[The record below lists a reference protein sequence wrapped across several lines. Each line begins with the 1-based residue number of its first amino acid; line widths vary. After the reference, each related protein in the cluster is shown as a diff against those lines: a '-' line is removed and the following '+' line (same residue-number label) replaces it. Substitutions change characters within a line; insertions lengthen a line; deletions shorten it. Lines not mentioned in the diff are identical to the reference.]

1 MKAKKTIAFVLAVI
15 MAFSIFTIG
24 ASASSPTENKVN
36 FIPRDVQGNKNYT
49 IENPYKDVKWGAW
62 RAYKASLHSHTNA
75 SDAVPT
81 IAQSVEKHYE
91 LGFDILAISDHAVI
105 GVPWNE
111 IPTTVPLYRLFK
123 FGNTKM
129 GNVDVLT
136 DERRNEI
143 SAGVGRKNEDG
154 TPQPML
160 EVTGAAEINGATPIN
175 DTHINGFFMRE
186 GEEYGQARMGVYGD
200 YETVAEKVG
209 EAGGITF
216 LDHVGEYVG
225 CENDPERAKQPY
237 YINKLSNIF
246 LNNPSC
252 VGMDVNSGVNNH
264 TKYDYILWDN
274 VLKTTI
280 PYGRN
285 VYAFTF
291 SDGHKID
298 QYNRN
303 YTYMLMPEL
312 TTEAL
317 RTSMETG
324 AFFACSHYARADLGD
339 EFNGEEYETPYVSVL
354 DVSQE
359 RDTISFN
366 AQNFDYVRWYSDGEI
381 IAEGENLT
389 YLDLNAYEDKLGCYV
404 RFTLTGPGGIL
415 YSQAFPINAAGETHE
430 LPTVIPTY
438 DVPKFLRGL
447 ADTMNVLLGWTPVMA
462 AIRYFLWGTYWWY

>member
-1 MKAKKTIAFVLAVI
+1 MKAKKTIAIVLAVI

-105 GVPWNE
+105 GVPWNK

-143 SAGVGRKNEDG
+143 SAGVGRRNEDG

-225 CENDPERAKQPY
+225 CENDPERASQPY

-430 LPTVIPTY
+430 LPTLIPTY

-447 ADTMNVLLGWTPVMA
+447 ADTMNVLLGWTPIMA